1 MKYKDTQ
8 NALRSGH
15 RQFIFTASPGLPVD
29 VLAWGPTWVR
39 FKDAYN
45 TYPISTNMKMF
56 SMMVKGI
63 YTEKSPDA
71 SGQ

>member
-1 MKYKDTQ
+1 MRYKDTQ
-8 NALRSGH
+8 KALSDGH
-15 RQFIFTASPGLPVD
+15 RQFIFTGSPGKPVE
-29 VLAWGPTWVR
+29 VLKWGPSWVR

-56 SMMVKGI
+56 SMMVEGI

>member
-8 NALRSGH
+8 NALRAGH
-15 RQFIFTASPGLPVD
+15 RQFIFTASPGKPVE
-29 VLAWGPTWVR
+29 VLKWGPSWVR

-56 SMMVKGI
+56 SMMVECI

>member
-1 MKYKDTQ
+1 MRYKDTQ
-8 NALRSGH
+8 KALSDGH
-15 RQFIFTASPGLPVD
+15 RQFIFTASPGKPVE
-29 VLAWGPTWVR
+29 VLKWGPSWVR

-56 SMMVKGI
+56 SMMVEGI
-63 YTEKSPDA
+63 YIEKSPDA

>member
-1 MKYKDTQ
+1 MRYKDTQ
-8 NALRSGH
+8 NALATGH
-15 RQFIFTASPGLPVD
+15 RQFIFTASPGLPVE
-29 VLAWGPTWVR
+29 VLKWGPTWVR

-45 TYPISTNMKMF
+45 TFPISTNMKMF
-56 SMMVKGI
+56 SMLVEGI

>member
-1 MKYKDTQ
+1 MRYKDTQ
-8 NALRSGH
+8 KALAEGH
-15 RQFIFTASPGLPVD
+15 RQFIFTASPGEPVN
-29 VLAWGPTWVR
+29 VLAWGPSWVR
-39 FKDAYN
+39 FKDTYN

-56 SMMVKGI
+56 SMLVEGI